1 MHLLFVCPLVAG
13 CADLRGFAFITS
25 RVHTHAPC
33 NRPATMYGMGA
44 IGMVELAG
52 IVQPT
57 GTGGAAG
64 GAAASGAGAG
74 AEALRDRQL
83 ALIATL
89 EASLAKVDAE
99 ISKLGGTPG
108 AGGAPAGKA
117 VSCVTLVQLPTPA
130 DTRASSHA
138 IPHVHTESER
148 DSAMAT
154 HTEQKNRSARGF
166 ARSA

>member
-1 MHLLFVCPLVAG
+1 
-13 CADLRGFAFITS
+13 
-25 RVHTHAPC
+25 
-33 NRPATMYGMGA
+33 MYGMGA

-64 GAAASGAGAG
+64 GAAASGAGAGAGAG

-117 VSCVTLVQLPTPA
+117 VSCVTL
-130 DTRASSHA
+130 
-138 IPHVHTESER
+138 
-148 DSAMAT
+148 
-154 HTEQKNRSARGF
+154 G
-166 ARSA
+166 